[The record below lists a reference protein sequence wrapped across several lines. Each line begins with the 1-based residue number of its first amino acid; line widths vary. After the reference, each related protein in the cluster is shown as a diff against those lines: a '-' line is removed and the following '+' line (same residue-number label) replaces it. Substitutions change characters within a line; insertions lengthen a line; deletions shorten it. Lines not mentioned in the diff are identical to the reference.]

1 MTKAFAARIPLNQ
14 KFMLTIKEASLYFN
28 ISEKKLRG
36 LVVERPEA
44 EFLFSTGESTLSF
57 VRNLRSFSFRL
68 RASK

>member
-36 LVVERPEA
+36 GRIFCFQREKVPYH
-44 EFLFSTGESTLSF
+44 S
-57 VRNLRSFSFRL
+57 
-68 RASK
+68 

>member
-44 EFLFSTGESTLSF
+44 EFF
-57 VRNLRSFSFRL
+57 VFNGRKYLMIREEFEKFLLQTSCI
-68 RASK
+68 